1 METKNYDKEER
12 FDPAT
17 VEALKL
23 HYAEIL
29 QRCIRDRVKA
39 VPKFARSENFSYLA
53 VGYLKCCIFV
63 QLTENKPLPF
73 RYLLSLSLI
82 HI

>member
-29 QRCIRDRVKA
+29 RRDVRLVI
-39 VPKFARSENFSYLA
+39 V
-53 VGYLKCCIFV
+53 
-63 QLTENKPLPF
+63 
-73 RYLLSLSLI
+73 
-82 HI
+82 